1 MGHNLNEY
9 EATITLTF
17 KVNVEAKNEELAE
30 ESVFDILGDLS
41 TVDADNTEIDIKEV
55 K

>member
-1 MGHNLNEY
+1 MSGELNKY
-9 EATITLTF
+9 EANITLTF

-41 TVDADNTEIDIKEV
+41 TVDADDTEIDIKEI

>member
-1 MGHNLNEY
+1 MSDNLSEY

-17 KVNVEAKNEELAE
+17 KVYVEAKNEELAE
-30 ESVFDILGDLS
+30 ESVFGFLGDLS
-41 TVDADNTEIDIKEV
+41 TVDADNTEIDIKEI

>member
-1 MGHNLNEY
+1 MSDKLNEY

-17 KVNVEAKNEELAE
+17 KVNVEAKNEELAD
-30 ESVFDILGDLS
+30 ESVFDFLGELS
-41 TVDADNTEIDIKEV
+41 TVDADNTEIDIKEI